1 MTGAPPGDPVDARD
15 AGLGHA
21 RELGLD
27 QVDARCDARV
37 TVEQVTGCP
46 DGPTTLAC
54 RPHRVGPRRPSGR
67 RHRPV
72 AEKCW

>member
-27 QVDARCDARV
+27 QVDARCDARL

-46 DGPTTLAC
+46 DGRRGPTRA
-54 RPHRVGPRRPSGR
+54 GG
-67 RHRPV
+67 RPV
-72 AEKCW
+72 S